1 MLNSRSDGVSSTGV
15 SNLVSGETGSGDR
28 KALRNASGATGL
40 ARRLTLG
47 DSIAIVVGMMIGGGI
62 FLVPNLVARSLP
74 STPMMMAV
82 WVVAGAVSL
91 IGALACAE
99 LGSAFPAT
107 GGQYVFLREAYG
119 PAAAFLCGWSL
130 FTVARTAQA
139 AWLAV
144 VFSIYLG
151 YFVRLGHL
159 PSLLVSLAV
168 LATFTWVN
176 YRGVK
181 FGTVVQNSFT
191 SAKVVG
197 LLIIIA
203 AALLLG
209 GPATHSGAVPPHGLA
224 SISIS
229 SFGVALIACLLGYD
243 GWVQLTFVAG
253 EIRNPERNVMRALVV
268 GTLAVTG
275 IYLLANT
282 AYLRV
287 LSIPEIAASGH
298 VGADATERVL
308 GPIGGRVV
316 SLIILISVLGTLN
329 GCFLTSPRV
338 YFAQAADGL
347 FFRKFADVHP
357 VYGTPGFAIVA
368 QAVWSAVL
376 LVSGSYESLIDYSL
390 FGIWLFYGLMIG
402 AVIVLRR
409 NRPDLAHPY
418 RMWGYPITPVV
429 FLLVTLWFL
438 INMLITRPQASFS
451 GLGLILTGVPAYFLW
466 RRYGERAAARE
477 SAVADA

>member
-1 MLNSRSDGVSSTGV
+1 
-15 SNLVSGETGSGDR
+15 
-28 KALRNASGATGL
+28 
-40 ARRLTLG
+40 
-47 DSIAIVVGMMIGGGI
+47 
-62 FLVPNLVARSLP
+62 
-74 STPMMMAV
+74 
-82 WVVAGAVSL
+82 
-91 IGALACAE
+91 
-99 LGSAFPAT
+99 
-107 GGQYVFLREAYG
+107 
-119 PAAAFLCGWSL
+119 
-130 FTVARTAQA
+130 
-139 AWLAV
+139 
-144 VFSIYLG
+144 
-151 YFVRLGHL
+151 
-159 PSLLVSLAV
+159 
-168 LATFTWVN
+168 
-176 YRGVK
+176 
-181 FGTVVQNSFT
+181 
-191 SAKVVG
+191 
-197 LLIIIA
+197 
-203 AALLLG
+203 
-209 GPATHSGAVPPHGLA
+209 
-224 SISIS
+224 
-229 SFGVALIACLLGYD
+229 
-243 GWVQLTFVAG
+243 
-253 EIRNPERNVMRALVV
+253 V

-308 GPIGGRVV
+308 GPIGGSVV

-376 LVSGSYESLIDYSL
+376 LLSGSYESLIDYSL

-409 NRPDLAHPY
+409 NRPDLTRPY

-429 FLLVTLWFL
+429 FLFVTLWFL

-466 RRYGERAAARE
+466 RRYGEGTAARE
-477 SAVADA
+477 SAVEDA